1 VARKSPLKRPP
12 DFFTLGGEQAEADP
26 LLQTGFYE
34 SSHYRALAAR
44 DEPRCFVIGRTG
56 SGKSAALQRLEEQHR
71 GHVVRITPEDLSL
84 PYLTELGALQY
95 LASLNVHLDPLFIA
109 LWKHVL
115 LIEVIKHRYNI
126 DSPAEKQT
134 FLESLRE
141 RIKRDHS
148 KAAAL
153 DYLDEFEGRFWC
165 ETDERVREITNRFE
179 QQVQEEAGGRLA
191 APGVGEAAAK
201 VGSGT
206 ASVQEVRVEQADRFQ
221 RIVNSTQLPRLNKM
235 MSVLD
240 EDILDSE
247 QNYTYV
253 VVDDLDRDWIDD
265 TVANALVR
273 CLFRAVVDLK
283 RVRNMKVL
291 VALRTNM
298 LEQLDFGSR
307 TGGQEE
313 KFRALTMRMRW
324 TRAELEAVLS
334 ERAVAAANKN
344 GLTNIRSIRD
354 LVPATNKT
362 RGDALEYILRRTL
375 MRPRDAVA
383 YFNEALVL
391 AGGKPRVAW
400 EQIHAAELPYSQ
412 KRLLA
417 LRDEWKPSY
426 PGLDDVLALF
436 RGAPVRMSRSETSR
450 ILDDA
455 AMLPAERGFAGVR
468 WMTQMGGQLVEASG
482 DRTWGELYHPLVR
495 FLFNVGFLGLAGEGE
510 RAKYVYDEPTYA
522 DSPKTVEAAIS
533 FFVHPAFRPA
543 LDIQHARGKDAEDD

>member
-1 VARKSPLKRPP
+1 VARSAPKRPQEL
-12 DFFTLGGEQAEADP
+12 FTLGGEQAEADP
-26 LLQTGFYE
+26 LLQTGFFE

-56 SGKSAALQRLEEQHR
+56 SGKSAALQRLEEQHA

-95 LASLNVHLDPLFIA
+95 LAALNVHLDPLFIA

-115 LIEVIKHRYNI
+115 LIEVIKHRYKI
-126 DSPAEKQT
+126 DSPSEKQT
-134 FLESLRE
+134 FLETLRD

-179 QQVQEEAGGRLA
+179 QQVQEEAGGRLS
-191 APGVGEAAAK
+191 APGLGEASGKAGT
-201 VGSGT
+201 GST
-206 ASVQEVRVEQADRFQ
+206 STQEVRVEQADRFQ

-247 QNYTYV
+247 QNFTYV
-253 VVDDLDRDWIDD
+253 VIDDLDRDWIDEQ
-265 TVANALVR
+265 VANALVR

-283 RVRNMKVL
+283 RVHNLKVL

-313 KFRALTMRMRW
+313 KFRALTLRMRW
-324 TRAELEAVLS
+324 TKAELEGVLS
-334 ERAVAAANKN
+334 ERAAAAAQKH
-344 GLTNIRSIRD
+344 GFADVRSIRD

-362 RGDALEYILRRTL
+362 RGDALDYILRRTL

-391 AGGKPRVAW
+391 AGGKPKLAW
-400 EQIHAAELPYSQ
+400 EQIHAAERPYSQ

-426 PGLDDVLALF
+426 PGLDAVFNFF
-436 RGAPVRMSRSETSR
+436 RGAAVRMSPETLCL
-450 ILDDA
+450 ILDEA
-455 AMLPAERGFAGVR
+455 AMLPAERDFVGVR
-468 WMTQMGGQLVEASG
+468 WMSELGALLVEASS
-482 DRTWGELYHPLVR
+482 DRPWGELYHPLIR
-495 FLFNVGFLGLAGEGE
+495 LLFNIGFLGLAGPGE
-510 RAKYVYDEPTYA
+510 RSKYVYDEPTYA
-522 DSPKTVEAAIS
+522 DSPKAVGEAIA

-543 LDIQHARGKDAEDD
+543 LDIQHVKGRDASDD